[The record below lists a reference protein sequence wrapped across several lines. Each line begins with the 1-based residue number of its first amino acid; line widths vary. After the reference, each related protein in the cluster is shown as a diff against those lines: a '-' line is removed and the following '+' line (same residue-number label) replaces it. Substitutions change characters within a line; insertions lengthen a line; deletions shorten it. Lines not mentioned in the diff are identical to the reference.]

1 VDVASGHGHLHALGV
16 RGDVGIPAERVDLCD
31 LAAGSTMG
39 DDLPM
44 PYDESLAAR
53 IRELV
58 ASEPGI
64 VEKRMFGGLAFLVD
78 GKMSVGASGSG
89 GLMVRVPPEETDT
102 LLDRHQPHAE
112 PFIMRDRPIDGW
124 LRVTAEGVQ
133 TRQDLEPWVSRA
145 VAYARSLPAKS

>member
-1 VDVASGHGHLHALGV
+1 VATVAAARFVSS
-16 RGDVGIPAERVDLCD
+16 RV
-31 LAAGSTMG
+31 AAGATMG
-39 DDLPM
+39 DDPPM

-124 LRVTAEGVQ
+124 LRVAAEGVQ
-133 TRQDLEPWVSRA
+133 TRQELKAWVSRS
-145 VAYARSLPAKS
+145 VAYARSLPAKP

>member
-1 VDVASGHGHLHALGV
+1 
-16 RGDVGIPAERVDLCD
+16 
-31 LAAGSTMG
+31 MG
-39 DDLPM
+39 DDPPM

-78 GKMSVGASGSG
+78 GKMSVGASSKG
-89 GLMVRVPPEETDT
+89 GLMVRIPPEETDT

-124 LRVTAEGVQ
+124 LRVTAEGVK
-133 TRQDLEPWVSRA
+133 TRRQLEPWVSRS

>member
-1 VDVASGHGHLHALGV
+1 MGAVSCRRDGLSPASRWATIRLM
-16 RGDVGIPAERVDLCD
+16 PCD
-31 LAAGSTMG
+31 EA
-39 DDLPM
+39 
-44 PYDESLAAR
+44 LAAR

-64 VEKRMFGGLAFLVD
+64 VERRMFGGLAFLVD

-89 GLMVRVPPEETDT
+89 GLMVRVAPEQTDA

-112 PFIMRDRPIDGW
+112 PFIMRGRPITGW
-124 LRVTAEGVQ
+124 LRVSAEGVR
-133 TRQDLEPWVSRA
+133 TRRQLEPWVTRS

>member
-1 VDVASGHGHLHALGV
+1 
-16 RGDVGIPAERVDLCD
+16 
-31 LAAGSTMG
+31 MG
-39 DDLPM
+39 DDPAM

-78 GKMSVGASGSG
+78 GKLSVGASGSG
-89 GLMVRVPPEETDT
+89 GLMVRVAPEQTDE

-112 PFIMRDRPIDGW
+112 PFIMRGRPIDGW
-124 LRVTAEGVQ
+124 LRITAEGVR
-133 TRQDLEPWVSRA
+133 TRRQLAPWVTRSL
-145 VAYARSLPAKS
+145 AYARSLPAKS

>member
-1 VDVASGHGHLHALGV
+1 
-16 RGDVGIPAERVDLCD
+16 
-31 LAAGSTMG
+31 
-39 DDLPM
+39 M

-78 GKMSVGASGSG
+78 GKMSVGASSKG
-89 GLMVRVPPEETDT
+89 GLMVRVAPEETDT

-112 PFIMRDRPIDGW
+112 PFLMRDRPITGW
-124 LRVTAEGVQ
+124 LRISAEGVQ
-133 TRQDLEPWVSRA
+133 TRQQLEPWVSRA
-145 VAYARSLPAKS
+145 LAYARSLPAKS

>member
-1 VDVASGHGHLHALGV
+1 
-16 RGDVGIPAERVDLCD
+16 
-31 LAAGSTMG
+31 MG
-39 DDLPM
+39 DDPLM

-78 GKMSVGASGSG
+78 GKMSVGASSKG
-89 GLMVRVPPEETDT
+89 GLMVRIPPEETDT
-102 LLDRHQPHAE
+102 LLDAHQPHAE

-124 LRVTAEGVQ
+124 LRVAAEGVQ
-133 TRQDLEPWVSRA
+133 TRHELEPWVSRS

>member
-1 VDVASGHGHLHALGV
+1 MSLRDLTGGSGGRGGYGGV
-16 RGDVGIPAERVDLCD
+16 GSVPSAKAT
-31 LAAGSTMG
+31 LAAGGTMG
-39 DDLPM
+39 DDPAV

-64 VEKRMFGGLAFLVD
+64 VERRMFGGLAFLVD

-89 GLMVRVPPEETDT
+89 GLMVRVAPEETDV

-112 PFIMRDRPIDGW
+112 PFLMRDRPIAGW
-124 LRVTAEGVQ
+124 LRVSAEGVR
-133 TRQDLEPWVSRA
+133 TRRQLEPWVTRA
-145 VAYARSLPAKS
+145 VAYARALPPKS

>member
-1 VDVASGHGHLHALGV
+1 
-16 RGDVGIPAERVDLCD
+16 
-31 LAAGSTMG
+31 MG

-124 LRVTAEGVQ
+124 LRIAAEGVQ
-133 TRQDLEPWVSRA
+133 TRRQLEPWVSRA
-145 VAYARSLPAKS
+145 LAYARSLPAKS